1 MPLETL
7 IMAMEL
13 LESNPKH
20 SLRSLMLIL
29 LECEELIISIN
40 NECAVPSVRPLHA
53 HHTLLLH
60 SFGAPASQHSAICCM
75 ELPRFSK
82 LQVILGAQLQTL

>member
-13 LESNPKH
+13 LESNPNH
-20 SLRSLMLIL
+20 SLRSLMLNL

-40 NECAVPSVRPLHA
+40 NDRAIPSARPLHA

-60 SFGAPASQHSAICCM
+60 
-75 ELPRFSK
+75 
-82 LQVILGAQLQTL
+82 